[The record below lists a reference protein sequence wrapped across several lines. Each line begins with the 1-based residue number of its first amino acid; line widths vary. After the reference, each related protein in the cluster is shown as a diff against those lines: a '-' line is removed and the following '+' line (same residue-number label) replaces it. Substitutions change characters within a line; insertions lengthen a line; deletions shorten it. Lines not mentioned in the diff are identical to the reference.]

1 MGLRSWL
8 SKRISDWLV
17 KETPTS
23 SSPLCNFDRLSYEIR
38 PADVLLVEGRSRIS
52 EVIKLITQSP
62 WSHTALYI
70 GRLHDIEDPRRRELI
85 LQYYPAEPDEPLIV
99 EAILGKGTIITPLS
113 AYNKDHLRI
122 CRPHGL
128 VPNHA
133 QQVSNF
139 AIDNLGT
146 EYDVRQL
153 LDLARFLFPY
163 GILPR
168 RWRSS
173 LFDYNTKTP
182 THTVCSTMIAQAFM
196 SVSFPILPIIS
207 HEDNGDVRLYQ
218 RNPRRFTPR
227 DFDYSPYFD
236 IIKYPYIN
244 LDRTTLYEQLPWND
258 DGVVCNDESDCFVP
272 NNYPAHAKT
281 TEPKAE
287 LKTNPPYIPIHEK
300 AYSFIEKQVG
310 NCHKDGKKK
319 EVVS

>member
-1 MGLRSWL
+1 MGLRSWIG
-8 SKRISDWLV
+8 KRTSDWLV
-17 KETPTS
+17 KDAPTS
-23 SSPLCNFDRLSYEIR
+23 GSPLCDFNRLSYEIR
-38 PADVLLVEGRSRIS
+38 PADVLLVEGRSRVS

-70 GRLHDIEDPRRRELI
+70 GRLHDIDDPARRDFVM
-85 LQYYPAEPDEPLIV
+85 QHCQAEPDEQLIV
-99 EAILGKGTIITPLS
+99 EAVLGKGTIVTPLRD
-113 AYNKDHLRI
+113 YDKDHLRI

-128 VPNHA
+128 TPDHA
-133 QQVSNF
+133 QNISNY
-139 AIDNLGT
+139 AIDSLGT

-173 LFDYNTKTP
+173 LFDHNTKSP
-182 THTVCSTMIAQAFM
+182 THTVCSTMIARAFM

-207 HEDNGDVRLYQ
+207 HRKNGDMRLYQ

-244 LDRTTLYEQLPWND
+244 LDRATLYEELPWNN
-258 DGVVCNDESDCFVP
+258 DGVVCNDEGDCFIP
-272 NNYPAHAKT
+272 NNYPDYAST
-281 TEPKAE
+281 TDGKHD
-287 LKTNPPYIPIHEK
+287 LYIKPAYSAIHEK
-300 AYSFIEKQVG
+300 ARSFVEKQV
-310 NCHKDGKKK
+310 DGYPPDSK
-319 EVVS
+319 EATS